1 MVQASNKPSRQ
12 TYISHES
19 DRIELKRQ
27 EQRKEHIKNMIE
39 FFKPKERKFTKH
51 G

>member
-1 MVQASNKPSRQ
+1 MVQTGNKSGRQ

-19 DRIELKRQ
+19 DRIELRKQEKRK
-27 EQRKEHIKNMIE
+27 RHIKNMTE